1 MSTTTTTNHE
11 INDEALHGL
20 VAAVKADT
28 AKAQTVWKAHTKW
41 KGGFRSD
48 AHIRDFA
55 VPMDEPNGLGGGD
68 SAPNM
73 VEMVL
78 GAYGSCLTVGYAL
91 NAKMLGIELDDI
103 RIELEGH
110 IDLRGFMGL
119 EDPDEVW
126 PGYRGISVK
135 VNLDS
140 QSATPDQLLALH
152 EQVQRT
158 SPVGS
163 ILARPVKIDHQLV
176 ING

>member
-1 MSTTTTTNHE
+1 MSQTYS
-11 INDEALHGL
+11 IDDDALNGL
-20 VAAVKADT
+20 VEAVKADQE
-28 AKAQTVWKAHTKW
+28 KAQTVWKAHTTW

-48 AHIRDFA
+48 AQIRDFS
-55 VPMDEPNGLGGGD
+55 VPMDEPNGLGGSD

-91 NAKMLGIELDDI
+91 NAKMMGIELDDI

-110 IDLRGFMGL
+110 IDLRGFMGMK
-119 EDPDEVW
+119 DPNEVW

-140 QSATPDQLLALH
+140 KTATEEQLQKLH
-152 EQVQRT
+152 DQVQKT

-163 ILARPVKIDHQLV
+163 IISRPVEIDHKLI